1 MNDTHKDAINPRKAF
16 AEEVGRI
23 EGLPQAERW
32 RAIKNL
38 LMKTKPDL
46 IPIDKQFIAA
56 IAEERQNTLN
66 DLGATKSLS
75 TRKLLSMPQYLYA
88 ALHILDPEFTR
99 LQEDPDTATKTN
111 LKLAK
116 VFPEYCVAKRI

>member
-16 AEEVGRI
+16 AEELEKI

-38 LMKTKPDL
+38 LFKTKPDL
-46 IPIDKQFIAA
+46 IALDKQFIEG
-56 IAEERQNTLN
+56 IKDERANMLN
-66 DLGATKSLS
+66 DLGSTKSLS

-116 VFPEYCVAKRI
+116 VFPEYCLAKRI

>member
-16 AEEVGRI
+16 AEELEKI

-38 LMKTKPDL
+38 LFKTKPDL
-46 IPIDKQFIAA
+46 IALDKQFIEG
-56 IAEERQNTLN
+56 IKDERANMLN
-66 DLGATKSLS
+66 DLGSTKSLS

-99 LQEDPDTATKTN
+99 LQENPDTATKTN

-116 VFPEYCVAKRI
+116 VFPEYCLAKRI